1 MESPTTVDTTEKT
14 VGLRFIVTKTPGR
27 HAMMPVAVTLRS
39 TGYVRKH

>member
-1 MESPTTVDTTEKT
+1 MTADTWEKT

-27 HAMMPVAVTLRS
+27 HAMMPVVDKIGS